1 MNNFYVY
8 AYVREDGTPYYIG
21 KGKERRAWEQH
32 RINGKGVHTP
42 KDYKRIVLLR
52 EELSEEDAFHLE
64 TELIAKH
71 GRKDLGTG
79 ILENRTNG
87 GEGSTGTSPE
97 TNWKKGSATRGKS
110 LSEKTRQKISQSN
123 KNRDY
128 PNNHTK
134 EVRQK
139 LSETTKKS
147 WENRSRY
154 ITQEHKEKIS
164 NAMKERWR
172 LKKQNPPG

>member
-1 MNNFYVY
+1 VPFNQ
-8 AYVREDGTPYYIG
+8 R
-21 KGKERRAWEQH
+21 
-32 RINGKGVHTP
+32 
-42 KDYKRIVLLR
+42 L
-52 EELSEEDAFHLE
+52 
-64 TELIAKH
+64 H

-97 TNWKKGSATRGKS
+97 TNWKKGSATRGKY

-139 LSETTKKS
+139 LSETTKNLGKIDLDIS
-147 WENRSRY
+147 
-154 ITQEHKEKIS
+154 HK
-164 NAMKERWR
+164 NT
-172 LKKQNPPG
+172 KKKYQTL